1 MLVMPFMAN
10 AMKKDKIIGGLGLA
24 AVVVFVVATVVA
36 IFTYGSFTSGSA
48 ISNLFEELAFMA
60 GCVIAGI
67 IGAAIGLLMM
77 LDKDDSKVF
86 IGKIRGIL
94 IMLTGVVLAVLGA
107 TQGEQWA
114 VYAFIVLIIFAAAAD
129 MFYDWVTDQKIIMVI
144 ALFFTLI
151 IALMGM
157 LSQIGGNELHGI
169 VFVIFA
175 VSWAIIISGLR
186 FAPVAEAEPESK
198 KSKKAKAKEQK
209 KNAPAPKPYPAK
221 KEEPPAQKKPAT
233 EKPVY
238 QEKPKETAKKE
249 EPIKVMSSKD
259 AAAEAK
265 KDEPKLK
272 VMSSKEAAAAREARK
287 KEEPV
292 PEPIPEPIPEP
303 VPEPEPI
310 PEPEPEPPEEEEYG
324 ELEFEEDTPDA
335 LLRRATWNKGLRCR
349 RNYGEY
355 QIPIAYVKAK
365 VAVYVQE
372 GPVDPATEEKLRAG
386 GWTVLCYKEK
396 DISDGKEQAEEIG
409 KAVKENIRAERA
421 AKKKKKK

>member
-1 MLVMPFMAN
+1 MAN
-10 AMKKDKIIGGLGLA
+10 AVRNDKIIGGFGVSA
-24 AVVVFVVATVVA
+24 AVVFIVATIAA
-36 IFTYGSFTSGSA
+36 IFMNGAFTSGSA
-48 ISNLFEELAFMA
+48 VSDLFPETVFAA

-67 IGAAIGLLMM
+67 LGAIFGLLMM

-94 IMLTGVVLAVLGA
+94 VMLTGVVLAVLGA

-114 VYAFIVLIIFAAAAD
+114 VYAFILLIILAAVSD
-129 MFYDWVTDQKIIMVI
+129 MFYDWVTDQKVIMII

-151 IALMGM
+151 IALTGI
-157 LSQIGGNELHGI
+157 LSQTGDNNLNGF

-175 VSWAIIISGLR
+175 ASWVILVAALR
-186 FAPVAEAEPESK
+186 FAPVVEAEPESK
-198 KSKKAKAKEQK
+198 KSKKAKEQK
-209 KNAPAPKPYPAK
+209 KNAPTPKPYPAK

-238 QEKPKETAKKE
+238 QEKPKETEVKKE

-265 KDEPKLK
+265 KEEPKLK

-287 KEEPV
+287 KEEPE
-292 PEPIPEPIPEP
+292 PEPEPKPEP
-303 VPEPEPI
+303 VPEPE

-324 ELEFEEDTPDA
+324 DLELEEDTPDA

-365 VAVYVQE
+365 VAVYVQD
-372 GPVDPATEEKLRAG
+372 GPVDAATEEKLKAS